1 MAISIY
7 NSARFSLIVQIIIC
21 IICSYGLTFK
31 LQPKDQILNEL
42 LILETVVQIVEL
54 LFYVGL
60 VYSFTKVKSNVS
72 ILRYYDWFLTT
83 PTMLFTLIAFMVYK
97 NEQYSH
103 KNTGE
108 ETNKP
113 TNKPTKESYAT
124 LTSIFKDYR
133 KTIMHVLLLNAA
145 MLAFGV
151 LGEKKIISRKR
162 AFWSGSAAFTSAFYI
177 IYENFADELM
187 VNKQVLLFNFI
198 LWSLYGIAYMF
209 PYNKQNIAYNILD
222 IFSKNLNGLLIF
234 AYIYYLAK

>member
-31 LQPKDQILNEL
+31 LQPKDRILNEL
-42 LILETVVQIVEL
+42 LVLETVVQIVEL

-60 VYSFTKVKSNVS
+60 VYSFTKVKNNVS

-97 NEQYSH
+97 NEQDSH
-103 KNTGE
+103 KNSREDT
-108 ETNKP
+108 
-113 TNKPTKESYAT
+113 TKDKKKSYAT
-124 LTSIFKDYR
+124 VTSIFKDYR
-133 KTIMHVLLLNAA
+133 KTIMHILLLNAA
-145 MLAFGV
+145 MLGLGV

-162 AFWSGSAAFTSAFYI
+162 AFLSGSAAFTSAFYL

-187 VNKQVLLFNFI
+187 INKQVLLFNFI
-198 LWSLYGIAYMF
+198 LWSLYGIAYTF

-234 AYIYYLAK
+234 GYIYYLAK